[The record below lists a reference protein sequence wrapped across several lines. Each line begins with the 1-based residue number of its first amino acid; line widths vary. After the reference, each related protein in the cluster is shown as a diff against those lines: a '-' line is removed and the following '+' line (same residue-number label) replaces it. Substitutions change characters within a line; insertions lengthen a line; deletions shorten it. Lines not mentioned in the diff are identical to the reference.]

1 MKLSVPPFRTAK
13 DEHAEFLGWY
23 FAGDGEPSPLPDE
36 LEVWDYQTTIQ
47 LTSRIDVNLPALL
60 SWCDLGAGS
69 RIACLVTAKSSRTSV
84 EVAVSLTEL
93 QSAEA
98 QSLPLSATIAGQEM
112 GGRLTITTSL
122 IVLDAQPLTL
132 VSPRQPGSVLWSV
145 KHHTHLQGTGSQ
157 FPTYAESFSE
167 RYPELREASW
177 FLYIDT
183 MDLDASFLSS
193 VRLILNADKPQ
204 IRKLL
209 QGATD
214 STTKLLQRTID
225 TDVTRQ
231 IVQRAL
237 AIPEILDVDAD
248 FAESDLLHGLRN
260 CLQMLWPGQSAEQLV
275 NEHKQSPWTLEA
287 KIQAS
292 RKLV

>member
-13 DEHAEFLGWY
+13 NEHVEFSGW
-23 FAGDGEPSPLPDE
+23 FFPADGEPSPLPDE

-47 LTSRIDVNLPALL
+47 LTSRIDVNLPDLL
-60 SWCDLGAGS
+60 SWCNLGAES
-69 RIACLVTAKSSRTSV
+69 RIGCLVTAKSSKTTV
-84 EVAVSLTEL
+84 DLAVSLVEL
-93 QSAEA
+93 RPAESQSVA
-98 QSLPLSATIAGQEM
+98 LSATIPGLEL
-112 GGRLTITTSL
+112 GGRLTIATSL
-122 IVLDAQPLTL
+122 VVLDSQPLAL
-132 VSPRQPGSVLWSV
+132 VSPRQPGSVLWSARD
-145 KHHTHLQGTGSQ
+145 HTHLQGVGSQ
-157 FPTYAESFSE
+157 FPTYAESFNE
-167 RYPELREASW
+167 RYPDFKEASW
-177 FLYIDT
+177 FLHMDT
-183 MDLDASFLSS
+183 TDLDASFLSS

-209 QGATD
+209 QGGKD
-214 STTKLLQRTID
+214 STTQLLRRTID

-248 FAESDLLHGLRN
+248 FEESDLLHGLRN
-260 CLQMLWPGQSAEQLV
+260 CLQMLWPEQSAEHLV
-275 NEHKQSPWTLEA
+275 NEHKHSPWTLEA